1 MTIAMLRRILDRRDP
16 DVWTQPQRDALE
28 AMATRYMGGEDTNA
42 LLNEVKALIPPTQ
55 LTDANASRA
64 VFAAWLMNRAS
75 RHAEKLIE
83 P

>member
-28 AMATRYMGGEDTNA
+28 ALATRYMGGEDTNA
-42 LLNEVKALIPPTQ
+42 LLNEVKALVPPKR

-64 VFAAWLMNRAS
+64 VFGAWLMNRAS
-75 RHAEKLIE
+75 RHAQKLLE
-83 P
+83 